1 MSIFL
6 IILKR
11 YGLLHNK
18 SKRKYVL
25 QAIAGIYDCGV
36 YKNLLVAYNRQSI
49 HIEAVRSNREDFK
62 FSMCL
67 SMLKY
72 VWSGSIM
79 LFGNVKKRI
88 VASAL
93 TLALAFSAIVLP
105 AQSVFATDAVNDAD
119 FTLTYRP
126 RDSWGSLLADIWMRW
141 ATNSNSMVDSVIS
154 ENEMYH
160 FNPSAGN
167 GLYGQGNGESGHGE
181 FVGGEDDNSKQLT
194 NYLKGLYNYQY
205 VDTYVMTGDQS
216 IKYHDESDGIKQG
229 NIRSGMAGSMA
240 GTASMSAN
248 IAKASSGIIK
258 TLSSAVININVPS
271 IVGIAANG
279 SLSNEKPKTPDQKN
293 FSDTMNEQ
301 VQKVDKDN
309 PAKAWLDS
317 IVEYGLNSFGLTG
330 QNVSLVRNATLT
342 FIIAA
347 LTMSLVF
354 ALRNSKKSKDFS
366 KPRTWVIR
374 LITILLTP
382 ILAVTLT
389 AAMTEI
395 VNKAQNTL
403 ENSFKASSSNLIV
416 DTWSWASQSNFKLPQ
431 GVTLGTGRDD
441 WKQFD
446 PNKSTII
453 KVLSQMYG
461 TSTDPAEQLN
471 AITSNSS
478 GLYNALS
485 YSTFLANHQESDDS
499 IQASVNTS
507 LLNKGAQVSRSAD
520 EGTTY
525 ASWRPVFFFKNPN
538 ANAKQGTSTQQKETT
553 INSYGFITTTD
564 NSNNTAN
571 PSDTDNDNAQNYESD
586 KDKKE
591 LKVSKNS
598 SVFIDNTRQMD
609 VMEDWKMWATQVAWN
624 NPKSYLIGAYAGAS
638 QNETFNK
645 PTQYNGILS
654 NANQET
660 FDPKTGEPN
669 QGNSAIVGTGNEKKS
684 NYRVNQ
690 SNANA
695 LMIAL
700 YNKYAGLTP
709 GQTFSNQSTAFILS
723 GSYANGQFDL
733 DLASV
738 GRSDAGTYVSMAS
751 QGVNGGVT
759 GVARYS
765 IPNSGKADL
774 EAKISHLASTYM
786 TMAII
791 SIMVIFYLFTA
802 PLFPA
807 IWKSIVGFFK
817 ALLTG
822 DLFGL
827 ADYAFYYL
835 AAGLSFVFAMFAIS
849 FGLYISDVVYGLT
862 SITFLTTEGVASA
875 IGVGQ
880 DAVFGIGGA
889 IDGGIALIV
898 NILITIALSMGAIYP
913 FIKTPYGRKVSI
925 VGAVVL
931 IPYLMC
937 ESALNSIYKYQSKLY
952 PNAKGR
958 KAIDFN
964 SQRDSLFKGAQKAG
978 GVAKGVAA
986 VGVGA
991 AIGAGAAAVVSAK
1004 HKTNQNA
1011 KNKLDNILAG
1021 GATQHDDNG
1030 VNGVTTDGKASDTD
1044 NTNILGG
1051 VGGNGRAASSRKPS
1065 KTALSKVE
1073 TDGKADTTDW
1083 AQKALDTLDSTGIKK
1098 GKNRYQK
1105 LKGQILNA
1113 DLDAQ
1118 KKFASITDK
1127 ESARNAAIMLA
1138 GGADVNKLISSVSAD
1153 GKAIFTKSAAKQ
1165 AGASITERP
1174 NGQTVATLPNGK
1186 KIMVDPKTE
1195 VKATVDTDKVAS
1207 KVATSIKSNPAKID
1221 RKSIKQLSNLS
1232 NTEKVRM
1239 LQQQA
1244 KMLDKIKRTSEKAGE
1259 TQERIAEKQTKAIN
1273 ELAKAAKRL
1282 NDKRAR
1288 QEKVKRVRKAYSQ
1301 KAKNAVMKFDPR
1313 AVKDLASELLQ
1324 EVKKIR

>member
-1 MSIFL
+1 
-6 IILKR
+6 
-11 YGLLHNK
+11 
-18 SKRKYVL
+18 
-25 QAIAGIYDCGV
+25 
-36 YKNLLVAYNRQSI
+36 
-49 HIEAVRSNREDFK
+49 
-62 FSMCL
+62 
-67 SMLKY
+67 
-72 VWSGSIM
+72 M

-88 VASAL
+88 VASVL
-93 TLALAFSAIVLP
+93 TLVLAFSAIVLP

-181 FVGGEDDNSKQLT
+181 FVGGEDNNSKQLT

-216 IKYHDESDGIKQG
+216 TKYHDESDGIKQG

-240 GTASMSAN
+240 GMASMSAN

-258 TLSSAVININVPS
+258 TLSSAVVNINVPS

-382 ILAVTLT
+382 ILAITLT

-446 PNKSTII
+446 PNKSTIV

-485 YSTFLANHQESDDS
+485 YATFLANHQESDDS

-538 ANAKQGTSTQQKETT
+538 ANAKQGTSTQQTQTKTD
-553 INSYGFITTTD
+553 SDGSITD
-564 NSNNTAN
+564 DSNNTVK
-571 PSDTDNDNAQNYESD
+571 PSDAYDSDQLDAESNN
-586 KDKKE
+586 DKKE

-723 GSYANGQFDL
+723 GSYADGQFDL
-733 DLASV
+733 DLASI

-786 TMAII
+786 IMAII

-862 SITFLTTEGVASA
+862 SITFLTTEGVSSA
-875 IGVGQ
+875 IGLGQ
-880 DAVFGIGGA
+880 DAAFGVGGA
-889 IDGGIALIV
+889 IDGGIALIA

-964 SQRDSLFKGAQKAG
+964 AQRDALSKGAQKAG

-1004 HKTNQNA
+1004 HKVNQNA
-1011 KNKLDNILAG
+1011 KNRLDNILAG

-1044 NTNILGG
+1044 STNVLGG
-1051 VGGNGRAASSRKPS
+1051 IDGNGGAASSRKPS
-1065 KTALSKVE
+1065 KTDLSKVE

-1083 AQKALDTLDSTGIKK
+1083 AQKALETLDSTGIKK

-1105 LKGQILNA
+1105 LKGQLLNA

-1118 KKFASITDK
+1118 KKFASITDR
-1127 ESARNAAIMLA
+1127 ESARNAAIMIA
-1138 GGADVNKLISSVSAD
+1138 NGADVNKLISSVSAD
-1153 GKAIFTKSAAKQ
+1153 GKAIFTKNAAKQ
-1165 AGASITERP
+1165 AHATITERP

-1207 KVATSIKSNPAKID
+1207 KVATSIKSNPVKVD
-1221 RKSIKQLSNLS
+1221 RESVKQLSNLS

-1239 LQQQA
+1239 LKQQA
-1244 KMLDKIKRTSEKAGE
+1244 KTLDKIRRNSEKAGE

-1273 ELAKAAKRL
+1273 ELTKAAKRL
-1282 NDKRAR
+1282 NDKRAT
-1288 QEKVKRVRKAYSQ
+1288 QAEVKRVRKAYSQ
-1301 KAKNAVMKFDPR
+1301 KAKNSVMRSDPR

>member
-1 MSIFL
+1 
-6 IILKR
+6 
-11 YGLLHNK
+11 
-18 SKRKYVL
+18 
-25 QAIAGIYDCGV
+25 
-36 YKNLLVAYNRQSI
+36 
-49 HIEAVRSNREDFK
+49 
-62 FSMCL
+62 
-67 SMLKY
+67 
-72 VWSGSIM
+72 M

-88 VASAL
+88 VASVL
-93 TLALAFSAIVLP
+93 TLVLAFSTIVLP
-105 AQSVFATDAVNDAD
+105 AQSVFATDTVNDAD

-216 IKYHDESDGIKQG
+216 TKYHDESDGIKQG

-240 GTASMSAN
+240 GMASMSAN

-258 TLSSAVININVPS
+258 TLSSAVVNINVPS

-395 VNKAQNTL
+395 INKAQNTL

-446 PNKSTII
+446 PNKSTIV

-485 YSTFLANHQESDDS
+485 YATFLANHQESDDS

-538 ANAKQGTSTQQKETT
+538 ANAKQGTSTQQTQTKT
-553 INSYGFITTTD
+553 NSDGSTTD
-564 NSNNTAN
+564 DSNNTVK
-571 PSDTDNDNAQNYESD
+571 PSDTYDSDRLDVESNN
-586 KDKKE
+586 DKKE

-669 QGNSAIVGTGNEKKS
+669 QGNSAIVGAGNEKKS

-733 DLASV
+733 DLASI

-765 IPNSGKADL
+765 IPNAGKADL

-786 TMAII
+786 IMAII

-807 IWKSIVGFFK
+807 IWKSIFGFFK

-880 DAVFGIGGA
+880 DAAFGIGGA

-964 SQRDSLFKGAQKAG
+964 SQRDALSKGAGKAG
-978 GVAKGVAA
+978 GVVKGVAA

-1004 HKTNQNA
+1004 HKVNQNA
-1011 KNKLDNILAG
+1011 KNRLDNILAG

-1051 VGGNGRAASSRKPS
+1051 IDNNSGVAASRKPS
-1065 KTALSKVE
+1065 KTDLSKVE

-1105 LKGQILNA
+1105 LKGQLLNA

-1118 KKFASITDK
+1118 KKFASITDR
-1127 ESARNAAIMLA
+1127 ESARNAAIMIA
-1138 GGADVNKLISSVSAD
+1138 NGADVNKLISSVSAD
-1153 GKAIFTKSAAKQ
+1153 GKAIFTKNTAKQ
-1165 AGASITERP
+1165 AHATITERP
-1174 NGQTVATLPNGK
+1174 NGQTVGTLPNGK
-1186 KIMVDPKTE
+1186 KIMIDPKTE

-1207 KVATSIKSNPAKID
+1207 KVMTSIKSNPVKVD
-1221 RKSIKQLSNLS
+1221 RESVKQLSNLS
-1232 NTEKVRM
+1232 NTEKARM
-1239 LQQQA
+1239 LKQQA
-1244 KMLDKIKRTSEKAGE
+1244 ETLDKIRRNSEKAGE

-1273 ELAKAAKRL
+1273 ELTKAAKRL
-1282 NDKRAR
+1282 NDKRAT
-1288 QEKVKRVRKAYSQ
+1288 QAEVKRVRKAYSQ
-1301 KAKNAVMKFDPR
+1301 KAKNAIMRSDPR

>member
-1 MSIFL
+1 
-6 IILKR
+6 
-11 YGLLHNK
+11 
-18 SKRKYVL
+18 
-25 QAIAGIYDCGV
+25 
-36 YKNLLVAYNRQSI
+36 
-49 HIEAVRSNREDFK
+49 
-62 FSMCL
+62 
-67 SMLKY
+67 
-72 VWSGSIM
+72 M
-79 LFGNVKKRI
+79 LFGNIKKRI

-93 TLALAFSAIVLP
+93 TLVLAFSAIVLP

-141 ATNSNSMVDSVIS
+141 AANSNSMVDSVIS

-205 VDTYVMTGDQS
+205 VDTYVMNGDQS
-216 IKYHDESDGIKQG
+216 TKYHDESDGIKQG

-240 GTASMSAN
+240 GMASMSAN

-258 TLSSAVININVPS
+258 TLSSAVVNLNVPS
-271 IVGIAANG
+271 IVGFTANG
-279 SLSNEKPKTPDQKN
+279 GLSNTQSTTPDQKN
-293 FSDTMNEQ
+293 FSDT
-301 VQKVDKDN
+301 VQENVQNGDKTN
-309 PAKAWLDS
+309 PAKAWLNS

-330 QNVSLVRNATLT
+330 QNVSFVRNVTVT
-342 FIIAA
+342 FILAA
-347 LTMSLVF
+347 LTGSLIF
-354 ALRNSKKSKDFS
+354 ALYNSRKSKDFS

-374 LITILLTP
+374 LITIMITP
-382 ILAVTLT
+382 IFAVTLT
-389 AAMTEI
+389 SAMI
-395 VNKAQNTL
+395 DVVNYAQETL

-416 DTWSWASQSNFKLPQ
+416 DTWSWASQSNFRLPQ

-441 WKQFD
+441 WQKFD
-446 PNKSTII
+446 PNKSTIV
-453 KVLSQMYG
+453 KVLSQTYG

-485 YSTFLANHQESDDS
+485 YATFLANHQESDNS
-499 IQASVNTS
+499 IQASANTS
-507 LLNKGAQVSRSAD
+507 LLNDGAQVSRSAD

-525 ASWRPVFFFKNPN
+525 SSWRPVFFFKNPN
-538 ANAKQGTSTQQKETT
+538 ANAKQGTSAPPQ
-553 INSYGFITTTD
+553 TTTQTDGQPSD
-564 NSNNTAN
+564 NNNTTN
-571 PSDTDNDNAQNYESD
+571 PSDNNNSQDTEGD

-609 VMEDWKMWATQVAWN
+609 VMEDWKMWGTQVAWN

-669 QGNSAIVGTGNEKKS
+669 QGNSAIVGSGNEKKS

-765 IPNSGKADL
+765 IPNAGKADL

-786 TMAII
+786 IMAII

-807 IWKSIVGFFK
+807 IWKSIVGFFR

-862 SITFLTTEGVASA
+862 SITFLTTEGVSSA
-875 IGVGQ
+875 IGLGQ
-880 DAVFGIGGA
+880 DAAFGVGGA
-889 IDGGIALIV
+889 IDGGIALIA

-952 PNAKGR
+952 PSAKGR

-964 SQRDSLFKGAQKAG
+964 AQRDALSKGAQKAG

-1004 HKTNQNA
+1004 HKANQNA
-1011 KNKLDNILAG
+1011 KNRLDNILAG

-1030 VNGVTTDGKASDTD
+1030 INGVTTDGKASDTD
-1044 NTNILGG
+1044 NTNVLGG
-1051 VGGNGRAASSRKPS
+1051 IDNNSGVAASRKPS
-1065 KTALSKVE
+1065 KTDLSKVE

-1083 AQKALDTLDSTGIKK
+1083 AQKALETLDSTGIKK

-1105 LKGQILNA
+1105 LKGQLLNA

-1118 KKFASITDK
+1118 KKFASITDR
-1127 ESARNAAIMLA
+1127 ESARNAAIMIA
-1138 GGADVNKLISSVSAD
+1138 NGADVNKLISSVSAD
-1153 GKAIFTKSAAKQ
+1153 GKAIFTKNAAKQ
-1165 AGASITERP
+1165 AHATITERP

-1207 KVATSIKSNPAKID
+1207 KVATSIKSNPVKVD
-1221 RKSIKQLSNLS
+1221 RESVKQLSNLS
-1232 NTEKVRM
+1232 NTEKARM

-1244 KMLDKIKRTSEKAGE
+1244 ETLDKIRRNSEKAGE

-1273 ELAKAAKRL
+1273 ELTKAAKRL
-1282 NDKRAR
+1282 NDKRAT
-1288 QEKVKRVRKAYSQ
+1288 QAEVKRVRKAYSQ
-1301 KAKNAVMKFDPR
+1301 KAKNAVMRSDPR

>member
-1 MSIFL
+1 
-6 IILKR
+6 
-11 YGLLHNK
+11 
-18 SKRKYVL
+18 
-25 QAIAGIYDCGV
+25 
-36 YKNLLVAYNRQSI
+36 
-49 HIEAVRSNREDFK
+49 
-62 FSMCL
+62 
-67 SMLKY
+67 
-72 VWSGSIM
+72 M

-88 VASAL
+88 VASVL
-93 TLALAFSAIVLP
+93 TLVLAFSAIVLP

-141 ATNSNSMVDSVIS
+141 AANSNSMVDSVIS

-205 VDTYVMTGDQS
+205 VDTYVMSGDQS
-216 IKYHDESDGIKQG
+216 TKYHDESDGIKQG

-240 GTASMSAN
+240 GMASMSAN

-258 TLSSAVININVPS
+258 TLSSAVINLNVPS
-271 IVGIAANG
+271 IVGFTANG
-279 SLSNEKPKTPDQKN
+279 GLSNTQSTTPDQKN
-293 FSDTMNEQ
+293 LSDT
-301 VQKVDKDN
+301 VQENVQNGDKAN
-309 PAKAWLDS
+309 PAKAWLNS

-330 QNVSLVRNATLT
+330 QNVSFVRNVTVT
-342 FIIAA
+342 FILAA
-347 LTMSLVF
+347 LTGSLIF
-354 ALRNSKKSKDFS
+354 ALYNSRKSKDFS

-374 LITILLTP
+374 LITIMITP
-382 ILAVTLT
+382 IFAVTLT
-389 AAMTEI
+389 SAMI
-395 VNKAQNTL
+395 DVVNHAQKTL

-416 DTWSWASQSNFKLPQ
+416 DTWSWASQSNFRLPQ

-441 WKQFD
+441 WQKFD
-446 PNKSTII
+446 PNKSTIV
-453 KVLSQMYG
+453 KVLSQIYG

-485 YSTFLANHQESDDS
+485 YATFLANHQESDTS
-499 IQASVNTS
+499 IQASANTS
-507 LLNKGAQVSRSAD
+507 LLNDGAQVSRSAD

-525 ASWRPVFFFKNPN
+525 SSWRPVFFFKNPN
-538 ANAKQGTSTQQKETT
+538 ANAKQGTSAPPQ
-553 INSYGFITTTD
+553 TTTQTDGQPSD
-564 NSNNTAN
+564 NNNTTN
-571 PSDTDNDNAQNYESD
+571 PSDNNNLQDTEGD

-598 SVFIDNTRQMD
+598 SVFIDNTRRMD
-609 VMEDWKMWATQVAWN
+609 VMEDWKMWGTQVAWN

-654 NANQET
+654 NANQEA

-669 QGNSAIVGTGNEKKS
+669 QGNSAIVGKGNEKKS

-733 DLASV
+733 DLASI

-751 QGVNGGVT
+751 RGVNGGVT

-765 IPNSGKADL
+765 IPNAGKADL

-786 TMAII
+786 IMAII

-807 IWKSIVGFFK
+807 IWKSIVGFFR

-862 SITFLTTEGVASA
+862 SITFLTTEGVSSA
-875 IGVGQ
+875 IGLGQ
-880 DAVFGIGGA
+880 DAAFGVGGA
-889 IDGGIALIV
+889 IDGGIALIA

-931 IPYLMC
+931 MPYLMC

-964 SQRDSLFKGAQKAG
+964 AQRDALSKGAQKVG
-978 GVAKGVAA
+978 GFAKGVAA

-991 AIGAGAAAVVSAK
+991 AVGAGAAAVVSAK
-1004 HKTNQNA
+1004 HRANQNT
-1011 KNKLDNILAG
+1011 KDRLDNILAG
-1021 GATQHDDNG
+1021 GATQHNENG
-1030 VNGVTTDGKASDTD
+1030 IESVATDGKASDTD
-1044 NTNILGG
+1044 KTNVLGG
-1051 VGGNGRAASSRKPS
+1051 IDNNSGVAASRKPS
-1065 KTALSKVE
+1065 KTDLSKVE

-1083 AQKALDTLDSTGIKK
+1083 AQKALETLDSTGIKK

-1105 LKGQILNA
+1105 LKGQLLNA

-1138 GGADVNKLISSVSAD
+1138 SGADVNKLISSVSTD
-1153 GKAIFTKSAAKQ
+1153 GKAIFTKNAAKQ

-1174 NGQTVATLPNGK
+1174 NGQTVGALPNGK
-1186 KIMVDPKTE
+1186 KIMIDPKTE

-1207 KVATSIKSNPAKID
+1207 KVTISIKSNPVKVD
-1221 RKSIKQLSNLS
+1221 RESVKQLSNLS
-1232 NTEKVRM
+1232 NTEKARM

-1244 KMLDKIKRTSEKAGE
+1244 EVLDKIKRTSEKAGE

-1273 ELAKAAKRL
+1273 ELTKAAKRL
-1282 NDKRAR
+1282 NDKRAT
-1288 QEKVKRVRKAYSQ
+1288 QAEVKRVRKAYSQ
-1301 KAKNAVMKFDPR
+1301 KAKNAVMRSDPR

>member
-1 MSIFL
+1 
-6 IILKR
+6 
-11 YGLLHNK
+11 
-18 SKRKYVL
+18 
-25 QAIAGIYDCGV
+25 
-36 YKNLLVAYNRQSI
+36 
-49 HIEAVRSNREDFK
+49 
-62 FSMCL
+62 
-67 SMLKY
+67 
-72 VWSGSIM
+72 M

-88 VASAL
+88 VASVL
-93 TLALAFSAIVLP
+93 TLVLAFSAIVLP

-141 ATNSNSMVDSVIS
+141 AVNSNSMVDSVIS

-205 VDTYVMTGDQS
+205 VDTYVMNGDQS
-216 IKYHDESDGIKQG
+216 TKYHDESDGIKQG

-240 GTASMSAN
+240 GMASMSAN

-258 TLSSAVININVPS
+258 TLSSAVVNLNVPS
-271 IVGIAANG
+271 IVGFTTNG
-279 SLSNEKPKTPDQKN
+279 ALSNTQSTTPDQKN
-293 FSDTMNEQ
+293 FSDT
-301 VQKVDKDN
+301 VQENVQNGDKTN
-309 PAKAWLDS
+309 PAKAWLNS

-330 QNVSLVRNATLT
+330 QNVSFVRNVTVT
-342 FIIAA
+342 FILAA
-347 LTMSLVF
+347 LTGSLIF
-354 ALRNSKKSKDFS
+354 ALYNSRKSKDFS

-374 LITILLTP
+374 LITIMITP
-382 ILAVTLT
+382 IFAVTLT
-389 AAMTEI
+389 SAMIDI
-395 VNKAQNTL
+395 VNYAQETL

-416 DTWSWASQSNFKLPQ
+416 DTWSWASQSNFRLPQ

-441 WKQFD
+441 WQQFD
-446 PNKSTII
+446 PNKSTIV
-453 KVLSQMYG
+453 KVLSQTYG
-461 TSTDPAEQLN
+461 TTTDPAEQLN

-485 YSTFLANHQESDDS
+485 YATYLSNHQESDTS
-499 IQASVNTS
+499 IQASTNTS

-520 EGTTY
+520 EGVTY
-525 ASWRPVFFFKNPN
+525 SSWRPVFFFKNPN
-538 ANAKQGTSTQQKETT
+538 ANAKQGTSTQQTETT
-553 INSYGFITTTD
+553 INSDGSITTTD
-564 NSNNTAN
+564 NSNNTTN

-609 VMEDWKMWATQVAWN
+609 VMEDWKMWGTQVAWN

-733 DLASV
+733 DLASI

-765 IPNSGKADL
+765 IPNAGKADL

-786 TMAII
+786 IMAII

-817 ALLTG
+817 ALLAG

-862 SITFLTTEGVASA
+862 SITFLTTEGVSSA
-875 IGVGQ
+875 IGLGQ
-880 DAVFGIGGA
+880 DAAFGVGGA
-889 IDGGIALIV
+889 IDGGIALIA

-964 SQRDSLFKGAQKAG
+964 AQRDALSKGAQKAG

-1004 HKTNQNA
+1004 HKANQNA
-1011 KNKLDNILAG
+1011 KNRLDNILAG

-1030 VNGVTTDGKASDTD
+1030 INGVTTDGKASDTD
-1044 NTNILGG
+1044 NTNVLGG
-1051 VGGNGRAASSRKPS
+1051 IDNNSGVAASRKPS
-1065 KTALSKVE
+1065 KTDLSKVE

-1105 LKGQILNA
+1105 LKGQLLNA

-1118 KKFASITDK
+1118 KKFASITDR
-1127 ESARNAAIMLA
+1127 ESARNAAIMIA
-1138 GGADVNKLISSVSAD
+1138 NGADVNKLISSVSAD
-1153 GKAIFTKSAAKQ
+1153 GKAIFTKNAAKQ
-1165 AGASITERP
+1165 AHATITERP

-1207 KVATSIKSNPAKID
+1207 KVATSIKSNPVKVD
-1221 RKSIKQLSNLS
+1221 RESVKQLSNLS
-1232 NTEKVRM
+1232 NTEKARM

-1244 KMLDKIKRTSEKAGE
+1244 EVLDKIKRTSEKAGE

-1273 ELAKAAKRL
+1273 ELTKAAKRL
-1282 NDKRAR
+1282 NDKRAT
-1288 QEKVKRVRKAYSQ
+1288 QAEVKRVRKAYSQ
-1301 KAKNAVMKFDPR
+1301 KAKNAVMKSDSR

>member
-1 MSIFL
+1 
-6 IILKR
+6 
-11 YGLLHNK
+11 
-18 SKRKYVL
+18 
-25 QAIAGIYDCGV
+25 
-36 YKNLLVAYNRQSI
+36 
-49 HIEAVRSNREDFK
+49 
-62 FSMCL
+62 
-67 SMLKY
+67 
-72 VWSGSIM
+72 M

-88 VASAL
+88 VASVL
-93 TLALAFSAIVLP
+93 TLVLAFSAIVLP

-216 IKYHDESDGIKQG
+216 TKYHDESDGIKQG

-240 GTASMSAN
+240 GMASMSAN

-258 TLSSAVININVPS
+258 TLSSAVVNINVPS

-279 SLSNEKPKTPDQKN
+279 SLSNEKSKTPDQKN
-293 FSDTMNEQ
+293 LSDTMNEQ
-301 VQKVDKDN
+301 VQKIDKDN

-347 LTMSLVF
+347 LTLSLVF

-374 LITILLTP
+374 LITIMLTP

-389 AAMTEI
+389 AAMTDM
-395 VNKAQNTL
+395 VNRAQTTL

-446 PNKSTII
+446 PNKSTIV

-485 YSTFLANHQESDDS
+485 YATFLANHQESDDS

-507 LLNKGAQVSRSAD
+507 LLNKDAQVSRSAD

-525 ASWRPVFFFKNPN
+525 SSWRPVFFFKNPN
-538 ANAKQGTSTQQKETT
+538 ANAKQGTPAPSL
-553 INSYGFITTTD
+553 TTTQTD
-564 NSNNTAN
+564 GQ
-571 PSDTDNDNAQNYESD
+571 PSDNNNATDPSDIDNPVVDIERD

-733 DLASV
+733 DLASI

-765 IPNSGKADL
+765 IPNAGKEDL

-786 TMAII
+786 IMAII
-791 SIMVIFYLFTA
+791 SITVIFYLFTA

-880 DAVFGIGGA
+880 DAAFGIGGA

-964 SQRDSLFKGAQKAG
+964 SQRDALSKGAGKAG
-978 GVAKGVAA
+978 GVVKGVAA
-986 VGVGA
+986 FGVGA
-991 AIGAGAAAVVSAK
+991 AVGAGAAAVVSAK
-1004 HKTNQNA
+1004 HRVNQNA

-1021 GATQHDDNG
+1021 NATQHDDNG

-1044 NTNILGG
+1044 STNVLGG
-1051 VGGNGRAASSRKPS
+1051 IDGNGGAASSRKPS
-1065 KTALSKVE
+1065 KTDLSKVE

-1083 AQKALDTLDSTGIKK
+1083 AQKALETLDSTGIKK

-1105 LKGQILNA
+1105 LKGQLLNA

-1118 KKFASITDK
+1118 KKFASITDR

-1138 GGADVNKLISSVSAD
+1138 SGADVNKLISSVSAD

-1174 NGQTVATLPNGK
+1174 NGQTVGALPNGK
-1186 KIMVDPKTE
+1186 KIMIDPKTE

-1207 KVATSIKSNPAKID
+1207 KIATSVKSSPVKVDKA
-1221 RKSIKQLSNLS
+1221 SIQQLSNLS
-1232 NTEKVRM
+1232 NTKKVNIAKKQIDMLEKIR
-1239 LQQQA
+1239 
-1244 KMLDKIKRTSEKAGE
+1244 RTSEKAGE
-1259 TQERIAEKQTKAIN
+1259 TQGRIAEKQTKAIN
-1273 ELAKAAKRL
+1273 ELTKAAKRL
-1282 NDKRAR
+1282 NDKRAT
-1288 QEKVKRVRKAYSQ
+1288 QAEVKRVRKAYSQ
-1301 KAKNAVMKFDPR
+1301 KAKNAVMRSDPK
-1313 AVKDLASELLQ
+1313 AVKDLASELLR
-1324 EVKKIR
+1324 EVKKIK

>member
-1 MSIFL
+1 MSRWEH
-6 IILKR
+6 K
-11 YGLLHNK
+11 
-18 SKRKYVL
+18 
-25 QAIAGIYDCGV
+25 
-36 YKNLLVAYNRQSI
+36 
-49 HIEAVRSNREDFK
+49 
-62 FSMCL
+62 
-67 SMLKY
+67 
-72 VWSGSIM
+72 

-88 VASAL
+88 VASVL
-93 TLALAFSAIVLP
+93 TLVLAFSAIVLP

-216 IKYHDESDGIKQG
+216 TKYHDESDGIKQG

-240 GTASMSAN
+240 GMASMSAN

-258 TLSSAVININVPS
+258 TLSSAVVNINVPS

-293 FSDTMNEQ
+293 LSDTMNEQ
-301 VQKVDKDN
+301 VQKIDKDN

-317 IVEYGLNSFGLTG
+317 IVEYSLNSFGLTG

-446 PNKSTII
+446 PNKSTIV

-499 IQASVNTS
+499 IQASVNTI

-525 ASWRPVFFFKNPN
+525 SSWRPVFFFKNPN
-538 ANAKQGTSTQQKETT
+538 ANAKQGTSAPQTQ
-553 INSYGFITTTD
+553 TTTNSGGSTTD
-564 NSNNTAN
+564 DSNNTVK
-571 PSDTDNDNAQNYESD
+571 PSDAYDSDQLDAESNN
-586 KDKKE
+586 DKKE

-738 GRSDAGTYVSMAS
+738 GRSDAGTYVSMTS

-765 IPNSGKADL
+765 IPNAGKADL

-786 TMAII
+786 IMAII
-791 SIMVIFYLFTA
+791 SIMVIFYLSTA

-807 IWKSIVGFFK
+807 IWKSVVGFFK
-817 ALLTG
+817 AFLTG

-835 AAGLSFVFAMFAIS
+835 AACLSFVFAMFAIS

-862 SITFLTTEGVASA
+862 SITFLTTEGVSSA
-875 IGVGQ
+875 IGLGQ
-880 DAVFGIGGA
+880 DAAFGVGGV
-889 IDGGIALIV
+889 IDGGIALIA
-898 NILITIALSMGAIYP
+898 NILVTIALSMGAIYP
-913 FIKTPYGRKVSI
+913 FIKTPYGRKISI

-964 SQRDSLFKGAQKAG
+964 SQRDALSKGAGKAG
-978 GVAKGVAA
+978 GVVKGVAA
-986 VGVGA
+986 FGVGA
-991 AIGAGAAAVVSAK
+991 AVGAGAAAVVSAK
-1004 HKTNQNA
+1004 HRVNQNA

-1021 GATQHDDNG
+1021 GTTQHDDNG

-1044 NTNILGG
+1044 NTNVLGG
-1051 VGGNGRAASSRKPS
+1051 IDNNSGVAASRKPS
-1065 KTALSKVE
+1065 KTDLSKVE

-1105 LKGQILNA
+1105 LKGQLLNA

-1118 KKFASITDK
+1118 KKFASITDR
-1127 ESARNAAIMLA
+1127 ESARNAAIMIA
-1138 GGADVNKLISSVSAD
+1138 NGADVNKLISSVSAD
-1153 GKAIFTKSAAKQ
+1153 GKAIFTKNAAKQ
-1165 AGASITERP
+1165 AHATITERP

-1207 KVATSIKSNPAKID
+1207 KIATSVKSSPVKVDKA
-1221 RKSIKQLSNLS
+1221 SIQQLSNLS
-1232 NTEKVRM
+1232 NTKKVNIAKEQIDM
-1239 LQQQA
+1239 LE
-1244 KMLDKIKRTSEKAGE
+1244 KIKRTSEKAGE

-1273 ELAKAAKRL
+1273 ELTKAAKRL
-1282 NDKRAR
+1282 NDKRAT
-1288 QEKVKRVRKAYSQ
+1288 QAEVKRVRKAYSQ
-1301 KAKNAVMKFDPR
+1301 KAKNAVMRSDPR

-1324 EVKKIR
+1324 EIKKIR